1 MTKAEK
7 IKKELELL
15 SPEFLNKVDDFISSL
30 LSRQKKKSLE
40 EKKNI
45 IESLCGSW
53 ADDKSSENL
62 QAKLIA
68 LIAATAITHK
78 KATLVTNNLRH
89 FENIEGREIENWSN
103 VRPLL

>member
-15 SPEFLNKVDDFISSL
+15 TPEFLDEVDDFISFL
-30 LSRQKKKSLE
+30 LSRQKKRSLD

-53 ADDKSSENL
+53 ADDKSIDAIFKEIDL
-62 QAKLIA
+62 Q
-68 LIAATAITHK
+68 
-78 KATLVTNNLRH
+78 RH
-89 FENIEGREIENWSN
+89 IYPGRK
-103 VRPLL
+103 VDFDVPA